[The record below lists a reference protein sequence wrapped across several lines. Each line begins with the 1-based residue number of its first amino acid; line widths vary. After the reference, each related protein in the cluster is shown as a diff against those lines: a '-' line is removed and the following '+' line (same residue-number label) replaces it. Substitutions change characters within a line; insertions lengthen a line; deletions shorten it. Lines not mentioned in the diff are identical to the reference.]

1 MDSFDVF
8 YHYDSANVNLGDERR
23 VTISVPVEGVYQV
36 SLANIYVQF
45 DPAYVPPVSTAYLVL
60 DTNETVNSGICIV
73 SREKDK
79 RKVGE
84 VPFPLSNP
92 DQARPGTS
100 VYNFVRLSPGET
112 IGVSYYDDSY
122 QRVKAQIL
130 RIVVT
135 IHLQTK
141 K

>member
-8 YHYDSANVNLGDERR
+8 YHYDSANPNLADEKRLA
-23 VTISVPVEGVYQV
+23 VSVPAEGVYQV

-45 DPAYVPPVSTAYLVL
+45 DPVYAPPVSTAYLVL
-60 DTNETVNSGICIV
+60 DTNENVNSGICIV

-92 DQARPGTS
+92 DQSRPGTS
-100 VYNFVRLSPGET
+100 IYNFVRLSPGET
-112 IGVSYYDDSY
+112 IGVSYYDDNY
-122 QRVKAQIL
+122 QKVKTIL